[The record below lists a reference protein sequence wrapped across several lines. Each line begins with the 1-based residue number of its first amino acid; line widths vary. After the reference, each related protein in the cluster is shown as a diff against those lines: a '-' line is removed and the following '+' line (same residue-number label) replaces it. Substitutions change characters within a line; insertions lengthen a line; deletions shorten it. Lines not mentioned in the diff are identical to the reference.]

1 MPEIKKAHHNKI
13 ALFCVLLLFHIPNIF
28 AHHSHANLN
37 KDDVRIFS
45 GIVTRYSW
53 TMPHVFLKVR
63 APNKEGKVVEYSIEM
78 LHPPAMAKRG
88 WKKTSFKKGDFIV
101 WQGAHDF
108 NPSRNYTGLN
118 WAEKSDGNRLNMTEK
133 EEGEIL
139 PSQDFSGLWKRS
151 DYDPKTGKAKFNPHY
166 KPPIGWPLS
175 EKGKELVNA
184 FHEDQ
189 NPMVNC
195 GNPGPPKAMI
205 VPYPVMVT
213 RPNNK
218 TIVFEREL
226 MQNRRIIHL
235 DHTQPKKA
243 PSKLGHSIGWF
254 EGKSLIVRT
263 DNFIDDPWG
272 SHTGIDSSKEKIL
285 TEKFSLSE
293 DGLFLYAE
301 ITVDDPVYLTEPHTF
316 YHRWKKIADRE
327 VIQAPCTMESAKL
340 YLQGG

>member
-1 MPEIKKAHHNKI
+1 MNNEKI
-13 ALFCVLLLFHIPNIF
+13 ISATKMLILVSILAAAPTN

-37 KDDVRIFS
+37 KNDIRIYS

-63 APNKEGKVVEYSIEM
+63 APNTDGEIVEYSIEM

-88 WKKTSFKKGDFIV
+88 WARNSLKKGERIT
-101 WQGAHDF
+101 WQGPHDF
-108 NPSRNYTGLN
+108 NPSRHYTGLN
-118 WAEKSDGNRLNMTEK
+118 WAEKNDGSRLTMTEQK
-133 EEGEIL
+133 EGKVE
-139 PSQDFSGLWKRS
+139 PSSDFSGLWKRS
-151 DYDPKTGKAKFNPHY
+151 DYDPKTGETKFNPHY
-166 KPPIGWPLS
+166 KPPKDWPLT
-175 EKGKELVNA
+175 EVGQKLVDN

-205 VPYPVMVT
+205 VPYPVMIT
-213 RPNNK
+213 RPDDSK
-218 TIVFEREL
+218 IIFEREL
-226 MQNRRIIHL
+226 MKDPRVIHL
-235 DHTQPKKA
+235 DHTQEKDK

-254 EGKSLIVRT
+254 EGNSLIIKT

-272 SHTGIDSSKEKIL
+272 SHTGIDSSKEKVL
-285 TEKFSLSE
+285 TEKFTLSD
-293 DGLFLYAE
+293 DGMFLYAE
-301 ITVDDPVYLTEPHTF
+301 ITVNDPIYLEEPHTF
-316 YHRWKKIADRE
+316 YHRWKKIGDRE